1 MNWYKIKLSSKPY
14 GYWLPPDGKL
24 IPVGFEEHGE
34 KLTQLGIRG
43 GYTRAFGMGWIRII
57 TENSNS
63 MDVQIESRKPNS
75 EQNQSILRLYNS
87 LFADSMERGYIN
99 VDYFGKTLTANSY
112 ESLYFILS
120 YGKQPRI
127 ISAQIN
133 KKAFPIEPTPQV
145 EYTDYFH
152 YRHPDDE
159 GEFILWM
166 VDMDFNLK
174 TRKMDN
180 RIDTHRDWT
189 KFYFGNSLASGRVG
203 KRKGKKI
210 ATMALN
216 NTYGQKEQY
225 IRNRVEEILNEN
237 FDYPIIYEF

>member
-1 MNWYKIKLSSKPY
+1 MNWYKLKISSKIY
-14 GYWLPPDGKL
+14 GYWVPPDGEL
-24 IPVGFEEHGE
+24 IPVGFESHGQ
-34 KLTQLGIRG
+34 KLIQLGITG
-43 GYTRAFGMGWIRII
+43 GYPRAFGMGWIRVT

-63 MDVQIESRKPNS
+63 LDIEIESRKPNS
-75 EQNQSILRLYNS
+75 EQTQTILRLYND
-87 LFADSMERGYIN
+87 LFADSMERGYVT
-99 VDYFGKTLTANSY
+99 VDYFGKLLRANSY
-112 ESLYFILS
+112 ESLQFILS

-127 ISAQIN
+127 ISAKIN

-145 EYTDYFH
+145 GYTDYFH

-159 GEFILWM
+159 GEFILWL

-174 TRKMDN
+174 TRKIDN
-180 RIDTHRDWT
+180 RVDSHSDWT
-189 KFYFGNSLASGRVG
+189 KFYFGRSLASGRVG

-216 NTYGQKEQY
+216 NVDRTKEQY